1 MFNSN
6 GVSLADIAAVTG
18 NNRNNDG
25 MWGDGAWWIVILLI
39 FGWGNNG
46 WGGFGGNGNGAGYTD
61 SAIQRGFDNQ
71 AVISKLDGISN
82 GLCDGF
88 YAMNNSMLT
97 GFNGI
102 NTNIMQTGYGIQQAV
117 NADTVANMQNTNA
130 LQSQLAN
137 CCCETREAIQG
148 VNYNMAT
155 NTCALQNTMNNN
167 TNAIEI
173 EYLDRYYR
181 GDQPILY
188 RQKVNRPE
196 INNKIAVNLAYELVE
211 RKTAEMCA
219 EPIQYVLRGTDNHKS
234 EEITQLNITM
244 DSESKQECDIDIHRW
259 RSICGTGYR
268 FIGNDDGQGQLLDES
283 DFYLSSEN
291 PMYTFVAYYSNG
303 RPAFSCQ
310 IGEDENGADIY
321 YVFTDNEWF
330 DIRNDKIY
338 DSGINGNRAIPV
350 IEYPNNARRLSDI
363 EMTIA
368 ITDAINV
375 LTSDRINGVEQFVS
389 AWVKFVNCEIDIDT
403 FRKMRQEG
411 ALVVKSNNGSDNK
424 ADVDVMTS
432 ELNQTEGQV
441 VFTDLFERF
450 LSIQGLANR
459 QGNTGGDT
467 GSAVELRNG
476 HYDAGLRTAINEP
489 ILKKSERM
497 ALRLILNRLR
507 INKGFTLMPSD
518 VEIHINHNK
527 LDNMLVK
534 AEVLEILL
542 RCGINYKRAVKTIDM
557 FSDPEQ
563 VTLESAKRMEM
574 LFPEEQPTTATPNN
588 DKNDGKTADE

>member
-1 MFNSN
+1 MDMVLGWYARISDKRGSTENFCKWHEVLLMYRYAHKNVRPFS
-6 GVSLADIAAVTG
+6 AVCH
-18 NNRNNDG
+18 NNYGRQVIFTRKRQITKNNIIEELNK
-25 MWGDGAWWIVILLI
+25 ALVIHE
-39 FGWGNNG
+39 
-46 WGGFGGNGNGAGYTD
+46 
-61 SAIQRGFDNQ
+61 Q
-71 AVISKLDGISN
+71 
-82 GLCDGF
+82 
-88 YAMNNSMLT
+88 
-97 GFNGI
+97 
-102 NTNIMQTGYGIQQAV
+102 
-117 NADTVANMQNTNA
+117 
-130 LQSQLAN
+130 
-137 CCCETREAIQG
+137 
-148 VNYNMAT
+148 
-155 NTCALQNTMNNN
+155 
-167 TNAIEI
+167 NAIEI

-310 IGEDENGADIY
+310 IGEDENGANIY

-338 DSGINGNRAIPV
+338 ASGTNGNRAIPV

-588 DKNDGKTADE
+588 NNDDKNNGKTADE